1 MLALLIVLAFTLAGT
16 TASGQASR
24 HKPNILVL
32 LADDMG
38 VDDFGAL
45 NPQLATPRLDE
56 LAEASVRF
64 EQFYVNAVCAPTRA
78 SLLTGRHFLRTGVS
92 HVHGGK
98 DFVHRGETLLP
109 QALKENGY
117 ATGMWGKWHSGHS
130 PGYYPWER
138 GFDEAYMA
146 DLYKHEQSRG
156 LLNGQAVTH
165 SGWADEVVADYAI
178 DFLQRHRDTAFFAF
192 LSFLSPHTPIRA
204 PESYVAKHL
213 AAGRGLNQAA
223 LYGMLEHLDH
233 QIGRVLDALGELGLA
248 ENTVVVFLSDNGPQ
262 ILTGFLS
269 PEERQARYASGWRGH
284 KGDLW
289 ENGVKS
295 PLFIRWP
302 GKLDPARRAQ
312 LANVTDLYA
321 TLVALAG
328 GQYPEG
334 QLPLDGQSLLPY
346 LWNDGLERPA
356 KAVFDYV
363 HRGWIPSD
371 DVPYTLDGL
380 YQEYDPVQK
389 DTLRW
394 EQQILSVRR
403 GDFKFVLNPPGGGAQ
418 ALFDLRQDP
427 KEQRDV
433 AAAHPLI
440 AEEMREL
447 LAQWFEQVLAEE
459 HAFQRPVFQI
469 GGGGYADYPVLGKAP
484 LRISPGLRNTVTGLK
499 YWPADGGWAEYALY
513 VGKAGRYHLQAE
525 YDLGDC
531 PEPPVLT
538 VIVGEQQKSRQLAVG
553 RQADLGTLYLP
564 EGPQNLRIELSYPE
578 GEAPCERLLEGFRV
592 LRFSKTG

>member
-1 MLALLIVLAFTLAGT
+1 
-16 TASGQASR
+16 
-24 HKPNILVL
+24 
-32 LADDMG
+32 MG
-38 VDDFGAL
+38 VDDFGFV
-45 NPQLATPRLDE
+45 NHQLATPRLDT
-56 LAEASVRF
+56 LAKESVVF

-117 ATGMWGKWHSGHS
+117 TTGMWGKWHSGHS

-156 LLNGQAVTH
+156 LFNVQAVTH

-178 DFLQRHRDTAFFAF
+178 DFLQRQRGTPFFAF

-204 PESYVAKHL
+204 PESFVTKHL
-213 AAGRGLNQAA
+213 AAGHRPNQAA
-223 LYGMLEHLDH
+223 LYGMIKHLDH
-233 QIGRVLDALGELGLA
+233 QIGRVLDALDELGLA
-248 ENTVVVFLSDNGPQ
+248 ENTIVIFLSDNGPQ

-295 PLFIRWP
+295 PLFIRWT
-302 GKLDPARRAQ
+302 GELEPAKRAQ
-312 LANVTDLYA
+312 LADVTDLYP
-321 TLVALAG
+321 TLVQLAG
-328 GQYPEG
+328 GQYPDG
-334 QLPLDGQSLLPY
+334 QLPLDGHSLLPY
-346 LWNDGLERPA
+346 LQGDSRERTG
-356 KAVFDYV
+356 KIIFDYA

-394 EQQILSVRR
+394 ANQILSVRR
-403 GDFKFVLNPPGGGAQ
+403 DDFKFVLNPPGGGAQ
-418 ALFDLRQDP
+418 ALFDLSQDP
-427 KEQRDV
+427 MEQRDD
-433 AAAHPLI
+433 AAAHPAI
-440 AEEMREL
+440 AEEMRTL
-447 LAQWFEQVLAEE
+447 LAQWFANVLVEE
-459 HAFQRPVFQI
+459 HAFKAPVFQI
-469 GGGGYADYPVLGKAP
+469 GSAGYEDYPVFGKAP

-499 YWPADGGWAEYALY
+499 YWPSGGGFAEYDLY
-513 VGKAGRYHLQAE
+513 VAEAGRYHLQVE
-525 YDLGDC
+525 YDRGDC
-531 PEPPVLT
+531 PEPPLLT
-538 VIVGEQQKSRQLAVG
+538 ATIGTQQTSG
-553 RQADLGTLYLP
+553 RLVARKQADIGTLYLP
-564 EGPQNLRIELSYPE
+564 EGPQRLRIEVHYPE
-578 GEAPCERLLEGFRV
+578 DEAHCERLLENFRV
-592 LRFSKTG
+592 LHFTKTE